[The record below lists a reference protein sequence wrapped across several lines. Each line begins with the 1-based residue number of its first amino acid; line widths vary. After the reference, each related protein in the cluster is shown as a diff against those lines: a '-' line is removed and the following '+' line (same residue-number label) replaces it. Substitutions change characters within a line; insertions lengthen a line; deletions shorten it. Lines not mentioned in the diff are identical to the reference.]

1 MKRRRAEEGDGDEE
15 RGQESMKG
23 GAESVLGWQE
33 RKENDCVRVS
43 VGAQPPDRF
52 SVSAIDPVSR
62 EGELIY
68 SVL

>member
-1 MKRRRAEEGDGDEE
+1 
-15 RGQESMKG
+15 MKG
-23 GAESVLGWQE
+23 GAERGVGVGNVQE
-33 RKENDCVRVS
+33 RKENDCARVS

-68 SVL
+68 SIL